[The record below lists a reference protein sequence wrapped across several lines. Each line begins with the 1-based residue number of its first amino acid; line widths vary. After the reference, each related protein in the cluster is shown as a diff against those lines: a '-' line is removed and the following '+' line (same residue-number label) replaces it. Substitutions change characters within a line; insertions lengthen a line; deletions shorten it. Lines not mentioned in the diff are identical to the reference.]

1 MQYLD
6 GVLLY
11 IFDRFRGERSLSAVF
26 HLLTGKK
33 SSQTIQDAKL
43 FNVSNF
49 FGVLK
54 QIKRSQLVDHSVGL
68 QKVKLIEP
76 NQHDGFKVTLKG
88 KEKLGAFLVDNPIPT
103 YLEGWKYHSISDLF
117 WQRLSLYVQTLSY
130 SIHGNMN
137 FYPISKEENIQ
148 NWVRLHFPSVKEQ
161 RAILANDL
169 YKEISAILLHLPS
182 HHAALFVNR
191 LSGKGRTGLTFAQ
204 MSTSNK
210 ISVEEATVQFQN
222 VIHAFLTYIQNNP
235 LQFPIL
241 GTVAKG
247 YEGEW
252 PLTSSTRQTYTIL
265 QSGVSL
271 EQIAQRRR
279 LKRSTIEDHLVEI
292 AINVPGFSID
302 PFVSQDAQSEIR
314 LASEK
319 LNSQRLKTIKQYLD
333 DNYSYFEIRLTLCK
347 EGI

>member
-54 QIKRSQLVDHSVGL
+54 QIKRSQLVDHSAKL
-68 QKVKLIEP
+68 QKVKLIEL

-161 RAILANDL
+161 RAILAYDL

-222 VIHAFLTYIQNNP
+222 VIHAFLTYIQNTP

-302 PFVSQDAQSEIR
+302 PFVSQDAQREIR